1 MIESVIQFMKL
12 SICIKKSMSFCN
24 ATEIVYNNK
33 PVLYSKNT
41 FDVGLD
47 DAIFWLGNVVSFMS
61 VVVCVTSKK
70 YIEI

>member
-1 MIESVIQFMKL
+1 MKL
-12 SICIKKSMSFCN
+12 SICNVSFCN

-61 VVVCVTSKK
+61 VVVCVTAKK

>member
-1 MIESVIQFMKL
+1 
-12 SICIKKSMSFCN
+12 MSFCY

-47 DAIFWLGNVVSFMS
+47 DAIVWLGNVVSFMS

>member
-1 MIESVIQFMKL
+1 
-12 SICIKKSMSFCN
+12 MSFCN